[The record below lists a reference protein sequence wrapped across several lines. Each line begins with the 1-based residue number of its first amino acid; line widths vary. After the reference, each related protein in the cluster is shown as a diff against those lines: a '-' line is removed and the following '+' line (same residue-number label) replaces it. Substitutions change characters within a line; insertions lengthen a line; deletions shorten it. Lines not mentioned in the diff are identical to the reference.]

1 VIRGTTYLKIIIY
14 KLITNKEGNIFVMV
28 NKSHT
33 VHGRRG
39 RQKT

>member
-1 VIRGTTYLKIIIY
+1 VIRGTRYLKIIIH
-14 KLITNKEGNIFVMV
+14 KLITDKEGNIIVMV
-28 NKSHT
+28 NISHT